1 MTLVEL
7 DDEVPMQLGDFAD
20 GMSWLLT
27 GDVCFFHHYLELY
40 RYILIVHHILY
51 IIYIVCFSGLEK
63 MSIFWW
69 CSACKHLSNDLVDH
83 HHLMQ

>member
-51 IIYIVCFSGLEK
+51 IIYILFVFQAWRKCLSFGGARPV
-63 MSIFWW
+63 SISVTTW
-69 CSACKHLSNDLVDH
+69 LIIII
-83 HHLMQ
+83 

>member
-51 IIYIVCFSGLEK
+51 YIYCWFFRPGENVYLLVVLGL
-63 MSIFWW
+63 
-69 CSACKHLSNDLVDH
+69 
-83 HHLMQ
+83 

>member
-51 IIYIVCFSGLEK
+51 IIYIYCLFFRPGENVYLLVVLGL
-63 MSIFWW
+63 
-69 CSACKHLSNDLVDH
+69 
-83 HHLMQ
+83 

>member
-27 GDVCFFHHYLELY
+27 GDVFFFT
-40 RYILIVHHILY
+40 
-51 IIYIVCFSGLEK
+51 II
-63 MSIFWW
+63 
-69 CSACKHLSNDLVDH
+69 
-83 HHLMQ
+83 

>member
-27 GDVCFFHHYLELY
+27 GDVCFFT
-40 RYILIVHHILY
+40 
-51 IIYIVCFSGLEK
+51 II
-63 MSIFWW
+63 
-69 CSACKHLSNDLVDH
+69 
-83 HHLMQ
+83 